1 VEKLLGA
8 APPERARAEV
18 VKRRVGTEI
27 ALVAVMADS
36 LDALRAAGPVRPR
49 RPPDVAGLRVV
60 LAEDDA
66 TMRHLVAL
74 ALRRDGFEVLEVA
87 DGHALAKVADAVA
100 ADELE
105 ISVVISDIRM
115 PGKSG
120 LSALPIL
127 QKATTAPPVLLITA
141 FGDAATHEAAERLG
155 AAGVMDKPFEIDDLR
170 TVVWYLALGAQ
181 SRTRA
186 KAAAERAR

>member
-1 VEKLLGA
+1 M
-8 APPERARAEV
+8 
-18 VKRRVGTEI
+18 
-27 ALVAVMADS
+27 VAMADS
-36 LDALRAAGPVRPR
+36 LDVLRAAGPIRPR
-49 RPPDVAGLRVV
+49 KPPEDVAGLRVV

-87 DGHALAKVADAVA
+87 DGHALARVADAVA
-100 ADELE
+100 ADELQ
-105 ISVVISDIRM
+105 ICLVISDIRM

-120 LSALPIL
+120 LAALPIL
-127 QKATTAPPVLLITA
+127 RQSATAPPVLLITA

-170 TVVWYLALGAQ
+170 TVVWYLALGAK
-181 SRTRA
+181 TRPGGG
-186 KAAAERAR
+186 AALAEKTL